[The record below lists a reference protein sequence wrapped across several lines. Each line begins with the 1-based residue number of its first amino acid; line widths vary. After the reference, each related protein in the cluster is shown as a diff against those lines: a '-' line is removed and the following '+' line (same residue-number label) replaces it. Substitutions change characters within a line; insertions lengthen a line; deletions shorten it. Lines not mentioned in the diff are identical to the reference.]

1 MVDAKKLRES
11 RAKQNLIDA
20 LYELI
25 SNNSNI
31 ECEDSDTMLI
41 SGISELYKTT
51 SGVIVEF
58 DNGNIAKFSIKVI
71 SDAKPKGNK

>member
-41 SGISELYKTT
+41 SGILELYKTT

-71 SDAKPKGNK
+71 SDAKPKDNK